1 LDAGLFYWL
10 SAEGVI
16 EEGVAYKKP
25 VLASL
30 GL

>member
-1 LDAGLFYWL
+1 MRGFFIWL